1 MRLQDKKIILGITGS
16 IAAYKTPHLVMYLVK
31 EGAHVE
37 VIMTDAAR
45 DFVTPLTLSTVSD
58 HPVHWKPFNSDDGS
72 WDSHVDMGTSAD
84 LLLIAPVS
92 ANTLAKM
99 AAGQADNLLL
109 TTYLAATCPVMFAPA
124 MDLDMYK
131 HPFTQRNIET
141 LQKQGNHLISPQ
153 EGELASGLTGCG
165 RMEEPEHIVEKVVDF
180 FLTSKRF
187 LGKRVLVTAGP
198 TYENIDPVRFLGNY
212 SSGKMGVALAE
223 QFAAEGAQVLLVAGP
238 GTPETT
244 HPSIERSPVTTAA
257 SMYDEVLAHYS
268 NSDIVVMAAAVAD
281 FTIEKAAPEKI
292 KKSGEGM
299 TLRLVPTKDILKTL
313 GESKEHQFL
322 VGFALETENAEKHAR
337 AKLKNKN
344 ADLIVLNEA
353 DATKGSGCG
362 VDTNKIKIFDAGG
375 SQQNYA
381 VKPKQQV
388 ARDIVNYIAE
398 QVTIR

>member
-1 MRLQDKKIILGITGS
+1 MKI
-16 IAAYKTPHLVMYLVK
+16 P
-31 EGAHVE
+31 
-37 VIMTDAAR
+37 
-45 DFVTPLTLSTVSD
+45 
-58 HPVHWKPFNSDDGS
+58 
-72 WDSHVDMGTSAD
+72 
-84 LLLIAPVS
+84 
-92 ANTLAKM
+92 
-99 AAGQADNLLL
+99 
-109 TTYLAATCPVMFAPA
+109 
-124 MDLDMYK
+124 
-131 HPFTQRNIET
+131 
-141 LQKQGNHLISPQ
+141 
-153 EGELASGLTGCG
+153 
-165 RMEEPEHIVEKVVDF
+165 
-180 FLTSKRF
+180 
-187 LGKRVLVTAGP
+187 
-198 TYENIDPVRFLGNY
+198 DPVRFLGNY

-223 QFAAEGAQVLLVAGP
+223 QFAAEGAQVFLIAGP

-244 HPSIERSPVTTAA
+244 NPSIERSPVTTAA

-281 FTIEKAAPEKI
+281 FTIEKVAAEKI

-344 ADLIVLNEA
+344 ADLIVFANAA
-353 DATKGSGCG
+353 DATKGSGFG
-362 VDTNKIKIFDAGG
+362 VDTNKITISDAGG
-375 SQQNYA
+375 SQQNFA